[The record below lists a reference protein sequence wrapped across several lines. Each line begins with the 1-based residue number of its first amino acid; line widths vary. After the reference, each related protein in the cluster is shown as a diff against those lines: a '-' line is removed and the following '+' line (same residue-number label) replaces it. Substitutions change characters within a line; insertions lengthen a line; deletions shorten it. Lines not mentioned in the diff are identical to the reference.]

1 MNFSRRNGCCCMSG
15 IFFALNSIN
24 CCCSS
29 VFTICFKQNEISSAI
44 EIQTALIRRKAGT
57 ALMPKLFNTFPE
69 ETGRF
74 WSKVRRKTWGQMFY
88 IFPNDILWLHFCPF
102 QIILSFSIAC
112 NSSKLWKIIKKVTM
126 HALVQVWNH
135 ASDCGIVKMK
145 CTGSLGS
152 WQLLCKCVVFIFGS
166 TVPEQAL
173 HHQEKIELGWT
184 PLTALSSQ
192 CFPSSCCSVHGT
204 LLQWQQLKTAS
215 DSRLTPLLHNRT
227 DFFFFW
233 ECQEKK

>member
-1 MNFSRRNGCCCMSG
+1 
-15 IFFALNSIN
+15 
-24 CCCSS
+24 
-29 VFTICFKQNEISSAI
+29 
-44 EIQTALIRRKAGT
+44 
-57 ALMPKLFNTFPE
+57 MPKLFNTFPE

-112 NSSKLWKIIKKVTM
+112 NSSRLWKIIKKATM

-135 ASDCGIVKMK
+135 ASDCGIAKMK

-173 HHQEKIELGWT
+173 HHREKIELGWT
-184 PLTALSSQ
+184 PLTALSTQ
-192 CFPSSCCSVHGT
+192 CFPSSCCSLHGT
-204 LLQWQQLKTAS
+204 LLQWQQLKTQL
-215 DSRLTPLLHNRT
+215 LTADLPTFTQHNW
-227 DFFFFW
+227 FFFSF
-233 ECQEKK
+233 ENARKKKSSLKNSLN